1 MLAVSSISWLE
12 NDVFLVAHTPSAS
25 EGDLPPA
32 TTYHIITRQPP
43 SVIFQKLPEP
53 CAPFGL
59 NRSPPFQ
66 FMQRLK
72 NFPPNLTDAIIV
84 ASTVSVD
91 VGFITRSKTPLSS
104 DFPAERVSNVF
115 TTTMMA
121 DDSRRAQLPMTE
133 DLTDTSAIG
142 VGLDLSSKDKVLRPL
157 PKEEHDTSPGPLPAL
172 MILNHEGILS
182 TWWIVY
188 AESIR
193 QGTSFPGLAAIATS
207 QPQQQATASPFGA
220 PLNKPAAPAFGAA
233 STPGSGF
240 GGPSPFGKASSP
252 WVASTPTPATTQTG
266 GATFGQPSF
275 GSSTPLG
282 AASQGAAFGAAGGLG
297 SRPSPWGTPSGA
309 PPFGSPTSVVAN
321 RSPFAPGSASSVLG
335 SNVSS
340 SSQFPTSGGFAS
352 FASKPS
358 GFLTNNNT
366 ESALGKTPAALSFGS
381 NTGTDTSFAVTP
393 NKDTGPSNDVLG
405 GGTFQLGST
414 FKGDGSA
421 ANDGPRP
428 SSDKLDAVSRGFFG
442 DLGETRKDAGTPQI
456 KDADMDDDDENAPAK
471 TSTSSPESEKE
482 VTTPVAKPAPPKF
495 QWPSA
500 PPSMGG
506 LFSTQAQSK
515 ITPAAVENSEPA
527 STTFGKP
534 SPIPKPATT
543 TPEDT
548 PKKPEQA
555 ALPSIETSP
564 RIKEEPHSDEDD
576 ISPLNET
583 EAAPPEGYDTS
594 DTPTA
599 SKGQDPPLPPE
610 STSKTTYAP
619 GDSSSSSKSSDD
631 APLPPDFLPAKSKL
645 KEVESAQEQQP
656 ALPSEEDDE
665 GSFEEGGDSGDDAE
679 GSDEGREGLDD
690 EGSGVDVAQEFS
702 PTDHDKSPQV
712 TPESSFGT
720 AIDKTPPGGLFSR
733 ITRPQDGQKVKTL
746 FGEVGKASVPYLPP
760 PKQQESPRSPSPVRA
775 SRVLGDSLRPET
787 GRSVSAPG
795 PFKALDTRKQKLS
808 QLAVPSKP
816 QPSAQELRKQEQ
828 ERLAAQQAKRAAEE
842 EQDLSDRED
851 ERVREE
857 LATEVIP
864 TKTLDPFLAHQDYI
878 GDIDKPG
885 IPGQIERVY
894 RDINSMIDTLG
905 LNARS
910 LKAFVKGHE
919 QLYKDGGRER
929 ADLEDDDWCL
939 IEIAELKKIEDDI
952 SEQLAQGKTQDVP
965 GKLNECREL
974 RKGVTALRAKG
985 NDIGRIIDTKSDPN
999 AIESARSA
1007 PLRLDQAN
1015 QQYELRKKVTR
1026 FQKLLAEAEENVTML
1041 RAQLASREGSNGRGP
1056 PLKQP
1061 TVEAVTNTIM
1071 KMTSIV
1077 EKKSLDIDVLETQ
1090 MRHLR
1095 FSSAASQS
1103 SREGSPF
1110 TPMSSRK
1117 KANSK
1122 LGASVLQNGRS
1133 HSPEFSRSVRGS
1145 PAKSVTEI
1153 PPEEIQLYRE
1163 RARRRREVN
1172 EIMREAFSKT
1182 GPRISPLD

>member
-1 MLAVSSISWLE
+1 
-12 NDVFLVAHTPSAS
+12 
-25 EGDLPPA
+25 
-32 TTYHIITRQPP
+32 
-43 SVIFQKLPEP
+43 
-53 CAPFGL
+53 
-59 NRSPPFQ
+59 
-66 FMQRLK
+66 MQRLK

-91 VGFITRSKTPLSS
+91 VGLITRSKTPLSS

-142 VGLDLSSKDKVLRPL
+142 VGLDLSSTDKVLRPL

-207 QPQQQATASPFGA
+207 QPQQQSTASPFGA
-220 PLNKPAAPAFGAA
+220 PMNKPAAPAFGAT
-233 STPGSGF
+233 STPGSA
-240 GGPSPFGKASSP
+240 FGKASSP
-252 WVASTPTPATTQTG
+252 WAASTPTPATTQTG

-309 PPFGSPTSVVAN
+309 PTFGSPTSVVAN
-321 RSPFAPGSASSVLG
+321 RSPFAAGSAGSVLG
-335 SNVSS
+335 SNASS

-366 ESALGKTPAALSFGS
+366 ESALSKTPAAPSFAS
-381 NTGTDTSFAVTP
+381 HTGTDTSFAVTP
-393 NKDTGPSNDVLG
+393 NKDARPSSNVLG

-421 ANDGPRP
+421 ATDGPRP

-482 VTTPVAKPAPPKF
+482 TTTPVAKPAPPKF

-500 PPSMGG
+500 PPSTGG

-515 ITPAAVENSEPA
+515 ITPAAVESSEPA
-527 STTFGKP
+527 STTFSKP

-583 EAAPPEGYDTS
+583 EAAPPEGYDTL

-599 SKGQDPPLPPE
+599 SKAQDPPLPPE

-656 ALPSEEDDE
+656 ALPSEEEDE

-679 GSDEGREGLDD
+679 GSDDGREGLDD
-690 EGSGVDVAQEFS
+690 EGSGVDVAQEFCL
-702 PTDHDKSPQV
+702 PRP
-712 TPESSFGT
+712 SSFCLT
-720 AIDKTPPGGLFSR
+720 SNDCLRSLT
-733 ITRPQDGQKVKTL
+733 TL
-746 FGEVGKASVPYLPP
+746 QPLI
-760 PKQQESPRSPSPVRA
+760 
-775 SRVLGDSLRPET
+775 
-787 GRSVSAPG
+787 
-795 PFKALDTRKQKLS
+795 
-808 QLAVPSKP
+808 
-816 QPSAQELRKQEQ
+816 QPSALPEPSLELNLRK
-828 ERLAAQQAKRAAEE
+828 
-842 EQDLSDRED
+842 
-851 ERVREE
+851 
-857 LATEVIP
+857 
-864 TKTLDPFLAHQDYI
+864 
-878 GDIDKPG
+878 PG
-885 IPGQIERVY
+885 
-894 RDINSMIDTLG
+894 
-905 LNARS
+905 
-910 LKAFVKGHE
+910 
-919 QLYKDGGRER
+919 
-929 ADLEDDDWCL
+929 
-939 IEIAELKKIEDDI
+939 
-952 SEQLAQGKTQDVP
+952 
-965 GKLNECREL
+965 
-974 RKGVTALRAKG
+974 
-985 NDIGRIIDTKSDPN
+985 
-999 AIESARSA
+999 
-1007 PLRLDQAN
+1007 
-1015 QQYELRKKVTR
+1015 
-1026 FQKLLAEAEENVTML
+1026 
-1041 RAQLASREGSNGRGP
+1041 
-1056 PLKQP
+1056 
-1061 TVEAVTNTIM
+1061 
-1071 KMTSIV
+1071 
-1077 EKKSLDIDVLETQ
+1077 
-1090 MRHLR
+1090 
-1095 FSSAASQS
+1095 
-1103 SREGSPF
+1103 
-1110 TPMSSRK
+1110 
-1117 KANSK
+1117 
-1122 LGASVLQNGRS
+1122 
-1133 HSPEFSRSVRGS
+1133 
-1145 PAKSVTEI
+1145 
-1153 PPEEIQLYRE
+1153 
-1163 RARRRREVN
+1163 
-1172 EIMREAFSKT
+1172 
-1182 GPRISPLD
+1182 

>member
-1 MLAVSSISWLE
+1 
-12 NDVFLVAHTPSAS
+12 
-25 EGDLPPA
+25 
-32 TTYHIITRQPP
+32 
-43 SVIFQKLPEP
+43 
-53 CAPFGL
+53 
-59 NRSPPFQ
+59 
-66 FMQRLK
+66 MQRLK
-72 NFPPNLTDAIIV
+72 NFPPNLTDAIMV

-91 VGFITRSKTPLSS
+91 VGLITRSKTPLSS

-193 QGTSFPGLAAIATS
+193 QGTSFPGLAALAAS
-207 QPQQQATASPFGA
+207 QAQQQATGSPFGA

-252 WVASTPTPATTQTG
+252 WAASTPTPATTQTT

-297 SRPSPWGTPSGA
+297 SRPSLWGTSSGGA
-309 PPFGSPTSVVAN
+309 TFGSSTSIVAN
-321 RSPFAPGSASSVLG
+321 KSPFAAGSAGSVFG
-335 SNVSS
+335 SNASS

-366 ESALGKTPAALSFGS
+366 ESALSKTPSALSFAS

-428 SSDKLDAVSRGFFG
+428 SSDKLDSVSRGFFG

-456 KDADMDDDDENAPAK
+456 KDADMDDDDENAPTK
-471 TSTSSPESEKE
+471 TATSSPESEKE

-500 PPSMGG
+500 PPSTGG

-515 ITPAAVENSEPA
+515 ITPAAVESSQPA
-527 STTFGKP
+527 SSTFGKP
-534 SPIPKPATT
+534 SSIPEPATT

-564 RIKEEPHSDEDD
+564 RIKEEPNSDEDD

-583 EAAPPEGYDTS
+583 EAAPPEGYDAL
-594 DTPTA
+594 DNPTA
-599 SKGQDPPLPPE
+599 SNAQDPPLPPE

-656 ALPSEEDDE
+656 ALPSEEDDG
-665 GSFEEGGDSGDDAE
+665 GSFEEGEDSGDDAE

-733 ITRPQDGQKVKTL
+733 ITRPQDGQKAKTL

-885 IPGQIERVY
+885 IPGQIEKVY

-952 SEQLAQGKTQDVP
+952 SEQLAKGKTQDVP

-974 RKGVTALRAKG
+974 RKGVAALRVKG
-985 NDIGRIIDTKSDPN
+985 NDIGRIIDTKSDPQ
-999 AIESARSA
+999 AIESAKSA

-1026 FQKLLAEAEENVTML
+1026 FQKLLAEAEENITML
-1041 RAQLASREGSNGRGP
+1041 RAQMASREGRNGRGP

-1077 EKKSLDIDVLETQ
+1077 EKKSLDIDVLESQ

-1095 FSSAASQS
+1095 FSSVASQS

-1133 HSPEFSRSVRGS
+1133 HSPELSRSVRAS
-1145 PAKSVTEI
+1145 PARSVTEV

-1172 EIMREAFSKT
+1172 AIMREAFSKT

>member
-1 MLAVSSISWLE
+1 
-12 NDVFLVAHTPSAS
+12 
-25 EGDLPPA
+25 
-32 TTYHIITRQPP
+32 
-43 SVIFQKLPEP
+43 
-53 CAPFGL
+53 
-59 NRSPPFQ
+59 
-66 FMQRLK
+66 MQRLK
-72 NFPPNLTDAIIV
+72 NFPPNLMDAILV
-84 ASTVSVD
+84 VSTVSVD
-91 VGFITRSKTPLSS
+91 VGLITRSKTPLSS

-115 TTTMMA
+115 TTTIMA

-133 DLTDTSAIG
+133 DLTDTSSIG
-142 VGLDLSSKDKVLRPL
+142 VALDLSSKDKVLRPL

-193 QGTSFPGLAAIATS
+193 QGTSYPGLAAAVAAS
-207 QPQQQATASPFGA
+207 QPQQQATGSPFGA
-220 PLNKPAAPAFGAA
+220 PLIKPAAPAFGAA

-240 GGPSPFGKASSP
+240 GGPSPFAKASSP
-252 WVASTPTPATTQTG
+252 WAASTPTPATTQTG
-266 GATFGQPSF
+266 GPTFGQPSF
-275 GSSTPLG
+275 GSSTPIG

-297 SRPSPWGTPSGA
+297 NRPSPWAAASSG
-309 PPFGSPTSVVAN
+309 PMFGSPTSVVAN
-321 RSPFAPGSASSVLG
+321 RSPFAASSAG
-335 SNVSS
+335 SVFGSTASS
-340 SSQFPTSGGFAS
+340 SPFPTSGGFAS

-366 ESALGKTPAALSFGS
+366 ESALNQTPSVLSSGS
-381 NTGTDTSFAVTP
+381 NTGTATSFAMTQ
-393 NKDTGPSNDVLG
+393 NKDAGPSNNVLG
-405 GGTFQLGST
+405 GGPFQLGST

-421 ANDGPRP
+421 ASDKPRP
-428 SSDKLDAVSRGFFG
+428 SSDRLDAVSRGFFG
-442 DLGETRKDAGTPQI
+442 DLAETRKDAGTPQI
-456 KDADMDDDDENAPAK
+456 KDADMDDDDENPLAK
-471 TSTSSPESEKE
+471 TTTSSPESEIE
-482 VTTPVAKPAPPKF
+482 ATTPVAKPAPPKF

-500 PPSMGG
+500 PPSTGG

-515 ITPAAVENSEPA
+515 ITPAAVESSQPA

-548 PKKPEQA
+548 PKKPEHA

-564 RIKEEPHSDEDD
+564 RIKVEPHSDEDD

-583 EAAPPEGYDTS
+583 EAAPPEGYDALE
-594 DTPTA
+594 TPPA
-599 SKGQDPPLPPE
+599 SKAQDPPLPPE

-656 ALPSEEDDE
+656 ALPSEEDDG
-665 GSFEEGGDSGDDAE
+665 GSFEEGEDSGDDAE

-702 PTDHDKSPQV
+702 PTDHDKSAQV

-720 AIDKTPPGGLFSR
+720 ARDKTPPGGLFSR
-733 ITRPQDGQKVKTL
+733 ITRPQDGQKAKPL

-939 IEIAELKKIEDDI
+939 IEIAELIKIEEDI
-952 SEQLAQGKTQDVP
+952 SEQLTKGKTQDVQ

-974 RKGVTALRAKG
+974 RKGVAALRAKG
-985 NDIGRIIDTKSDPN
+985 NDIGRITDTKSDPQ

-1026 FQKLLAEAEENVTML
+1026 FQKLLAEAEENITML
-1041 RAQLASREGSNGRGP
+1041 RAQLASRESSNGRGP

-1133 HSPEFSRSVRGS
+1133 HSPEFSRSVRAS
-1145 PAKSVTEI
+1145 PAKSVTEV
-1153 PPEEIQLYRE
+1153 PADEIQMYRE

-1172 EIMREAFSKT
+1172 EIMRQAFSKT
-1182 GPRISPLD
+1182 GPRISLLD

>member
-1 MLAVSSISWLE
+1 M
-12 NDVFLVAHTPSAS
+12 
-25 EGDLPPA
+25 
-32 TTYHIITRQPP
+32 
-43 SVIFQKLPEP
+43 
-53 CAPFGL
+53 
-59 NRSPPFQ
+59 
-66 FMQRLK
+66 
-72 NFPPNLTDAIIV
+72 DAIIV
-84 ASTVSVD
+84 GSTVSVD
-91 VGFITRSKTPLSS
+91 VGLITRSKTPLSS
-104 DFPAERVSNVF
+104 DFPSERISNVF
-115 TTTMMA
+115 TTTIMA

-193 QGTSFPGLAAIATS
+193 QGTSFPGLAAIAAP
-207 QPQQQATASPFGA
+207 QPQQQATGSAFGA
-220 PLNKPAAPAFGAA
+220 PLNKPAAPALGAI
-233 STPGSGF
+233 STPGSTF

-252 WVASTPTPATTQTG
+252 WVASTATPATTQTG
-266 GATFGQPSF
+266 GLTFGQPSF
-275 GSSTPLG
+275 GSSTPIG

-297 SRPSPWGTPSGA
+297 SRPSPWGTSSGMGSV
-309 PPFGSPTSVVAN
+309 FGSSASVGAN
-321 RSPFAPGSASSVLG
+321 KSPFASGTAGNVFGSNASS
-335 SNVSS
+335 SN
-340 SSQFPTSGGFAS
+340 QFPTSGGFAS

-366 ESALGKTPAALSFGS
+366 EGALSKTASALSFTS
-381 NTGTDTSFAVTP
+381 DTGADTSFRATTK
-393 NKDTGPSNDVLG
+393 NDAEPSKNVFS

-428 SSDKLDAVSRGFFG
+428 SSDKLDSVSRGFFG
-442 DLGETRKDAGTPQI
+442 DLGEVKRDAGTPQM
-456 KDADMDDDDENAPAK
+456 KDADMDEDDEQAPAK
-471 TSTSSPESEKE
+471 STASSPESEKE

-500 PPSMGG
+500 PPSTGG
-506 LFSTQAQSK
+506 LFGTQAQSK
-515 ITPAAVENSEPA
+515 ITPAAVESSQPA
-527 STTFGKP
+527 STTFDKP
-534 SPIPKPATT
+534 TSIPRPVTT
-543 TPEDT
+543 TPKDT

-555 ALPSIETSP
+555 ALASIETSP
-564 RIKEEPHSDEDD
+564 KVKKEPQSDDDD

-583 EAAPPEGYDTS
+583 EAAPPEGYDTP

-599 SKGQDPPLPPE
+599 SKAQDPPLPPE

-656 ALPSEEDDE
+656 ALPSEEDDG

-690 EGSGVDVAQEFS
+690 EGSGVDVAQEIS
-702 PTDHDKSPQV
+702 PTDPDKSPQMS
-712 TPESSFGT
+712 PESSFGAT
-720 AIDKTPPGGLFSR
+720 LDKTPPGGLFSR
-733 ITRPQDGQKVKTL
+733 ITRPQDGQKAKPL

-760 PKQQESPRSPSPVRA
+760 PKQQESPRSPSPVR
-775 SRVLGDSLRPET
+775 SSLVLGDSLRPET
-787 GRSVSAPG
+787 ARSVSAPG
-795 PFKALDTRKQKLS
+795 PFKALDNRKLKLS

-910 LKAFVKGHE
+910 LKAFVEGHE

-939 IEIAELKKIEDDI
+939 IEIVELVKIENDI
-952 SEQLAQGKTQDVP
+952 WEQLAIGKTQDVP
-965 GKLNECREL
+965 EKLNECREL
-974 RKGVTALRAKG
+974 RKGVAALRAKG
-985 NDIGRIIDTKSDPN
+985 NDIGRIIDIRSDPH

-1007 PLRLDQAN
+1007 PLRLDQAT

-1026 FQKLLAEAEENVTML
+1026 FQKLLAEAEENITML

-1077 EKKSLDIDVLETQ
+1077 EKKSLDIDVLENQ

-1095 FSSAASQS
+1095 FSSVASQS
-1103 SREGSPF
+1103 SREVSPI

-1117 KANSK
+1117 KATSK
-1122 LGASVLQNGRS
+1122 LGASSLQNGRS
-1133 HSPEFSRSVRGS
+1133 YSPELSRSVRAS
-1145 PAKSVTEI
+1145 PAKSVTEV
-1153 PPEEIQLYRE
+1153 PPEEVQLYRE
-1163 RARRRREVN
+1163 RAQRRREVN
-1172 EIMREAFSKT
+1172 EIMKKAFSKT
-1182 GPRISPLD
+1182 GPKIITLD

>member
-1 MLAVSSISWLE
+1 
-12 NDVFLVAHTPSAS
+12 
-25 EGDLPPA
+25 
-32 TTYHIITRQPP
+32 
-43 SVIFQKLPEP
+43 
-53 CAPFGL
+53 
-59 NRSPPFQ
+59 
-66 FMQRLK
+66 MQRLK

-91 VGFITRSKTPLSS
+91 VGLITRSKTPLSS
-104 DFPAERVSNVF
+104 DFPAEKVSNVF

-142 VGLDLSSKDKVLRPL
+142 VSLDLSSKDKVLRPL

-193 QGTSFPGLAAIATS
+193 QGTSFPGLAAVAAS
-207 QPQQQATASPFGA
+207 QPQQQATGSPFGV
-220 PLNKPAAPAFGAA
+220 PLNKPTAPALGAT
-233 STPGSGF
+233 STPGSTF

-252 WVASTPTPATTQTG
+252 WVASTTTPATTQTG

-275 GSSTPLG
+275 GSSTPIG

-297 SRPSPWGTPSGA
+297 SRPSPWGTPSGTA
-309 PPFGSPTSVVAN
+309 PAGFGSSASIVAN
-321 RSPFAPGSASSVLG
+321 KSPFATGTAGSFFGSSASIVANKSPFATSTAGNVFG
-335 SNVSS
+335 SNAST

-358 GFLTNNNT
+358 GFLTNNST
-366 ESALGKTPAALSFGS
+366 ESAIGKTPSALSFAS
-381 NTGTDTSFAVTP
+381 DMGTDTSFGATP
-393 NKDTGPSNDVLG
+393 KKDAEPAKTVIG

-428 SSDKLDAVSRGFFG
+428 SSDKLDSVSRGFFG
-442 DLGETRKDAGTPQI
+442 DLGEARGDTGTPQI
-456 KDADMDDDDENAPAK
+456 KDADMDEDDENAPAK
-471 TSTSSPESEKE
+471 STTYSPESEKE
-482 VTTPVAKPAPPKF
+482 VTTPVAKPAAPKF
-495 QWPSA
+495 QWPSQ
-500 PPSMGG
+500 PPSTGG

-515 ITPAAVENSEPA
+515 ITPAAVESSQPT
-527 STTFGKP
+527 SSTFGKP
-534 SPIPKPATT
+534 TPIPKPVTT
-543 TPEDT
+543 TPKDS

-555 ALPSIETSP
+555 ALASIETSP
-564 RIKEEPHSDEDD
+564 KVKEEPQSDDDD

-583 EAAPPEGYDTS
+583 EAAPPEGYDTL
-594 DTPTA
+594 DTPPA
-599 SKGQDPPLPPE
+599 SKTQDPPLPPE

-656 ALPSEEDDE
+656 ALPSEEDDG
-665 GSFEEGGDSGDDAE
+665 GSFEEGGDSGEDAE

-690 EGSGVDVAQEFS
+690 EGSGVDVAQEIS
-702 PTDHDKSPQV
+702 PTDHEKSPQI
-712 TPESSFGT
+712 TPESSFG
-720 AIDKTPPGGLFSR
+720 AALDKTPPGGLFSR
-733 ITRPQDGQKVKTL
+733 ITRPQDGQKAKPL
-746 FGEVGKASVPYLPP
+746 FGEVGKATVPYLPP
-760 PKQQESPRSPSPVRA
+760 PKQQESPRSPSPVR
-775 SRVLGDSLRPET
+775 SSHILGDSLRPET
-787 GRSVSAPG
+787 ARSVSAPG
-795 PFKALDTRKQKLS
+795 PFKALDNRKQKLS

-939 IEIAELKKIEDDI
+939 IEIAELIKIENDI
-952 SEQLAQGKTQDVP
+952 SEQLAEGKTQDVP
-965 GKLNECREL
+965 EKLNECREL
-974 RKGVTALRAKG
+974 RRGIAALRAKG
-985 NDIGRIIDTKSDPN
+985 NDIGRIIDTRSDPQ

-1007 PLRLDQAN
+1007 PLRLDQST

-1026 FQKLLAEAEENVTML
+1026 FQKLLAEAEENITML
-1041 RAQLASREGSNGRGP
+1041 RAQLASREGTNGRGP

-1061 TVEAVTNTIM
+1061 TVEAVTNTIA

-1077 EKKSLDIDVLETQ
+1077 EKKSLDIDVLENQ

-1095 FSSAASQS
+1095 FSSVASQS

-1110 TPMSSRK
+1110 PPMSSRK

-1133 HSPEFSRSVRGS
+1133 YSPELSRSVRAS
-1145 PAKSVTEI
+1145 PAKSVTEV
-1153 PPEEIQLYRE
+1153 PPEEVQLYRE
-1163 RARRRREVN
+1163 RAQRRREVN

-1182 GPRISPLD
+1182 GPKIKTLD

>member
-1 MLAVSSISWLE
+1 M
-12 NDVFLVAHTPSAS
+12 
-25 EGDLPPA
+25 
-32 TTYHIITRQPP
+32 
-43 SVIFQKLPEP
+43 FQKLPEP

-91 VGFITRSKTPLSS
+91 VGLITRSKTPLSS

-142 VGLDLSSKDKVLRPL
+142 VALDLSGKDKVLRPL

-193 QGTSFPGLAAIATS
+193 QGTSFPGLAAIAAS
-207 QPQQQATASPFGA
+207 QPQQQATGSAFGA
-220 PLNKPAAPAFGAA
+220 PLNKTAAPALGAT
-233 STPGSGF
+233 STPGSTF

-252 WVASTPTPATTQTG
+252 WVASTATPATTQTG

-275 GSSTPLG
+275 GSSTPIG

-297 SRPSPWGTPSGA
+297 SRPSPWGGPLGTA
-309 PPFGSPTSVVAN
+309 PLGFGSSASIVAN
-321 RSPFAPGSASSVLG
+321 KSPFSAGTASSVFG
-335 SNVSS
+335 SNASS

-358 GFLTNNNT
+358 GFLANNNT
-366 ESALGKTPAALSFGS
+366 ESALAKTPSALSFGS
-381 NTGTDTSFAVTP
+381 DVGADTSFRATP
-393 NKDTGPSNDVLG
+393 KNDAEPSKNIIG

-428 SSDKLDAVSRGFFG
+428 SSDKLDSVSRGFFG
-442 DLGETRKDAGTPQI
+442 DLGEARRDAGTPQI
-456 KDADMDDDDENAPAK
+456 KDADMDEDDGNAPAK
-471 TSTSSPESEKE
+471 STTHSPESEKE

-495 QWPSA
+495 QWPSQ
-500 PPSMGG
+500 PPSTGG
-506 LFSTQAQSK
+506 LFGTQAQSK
-515 ITPAAVENSEPA
+515 ITPAAVESSQPT
-527 STTFGKP
+527 SITFGKP
-534 SPIPKPATT
+534 TPISKPVTT
-543 TPEDT
+543 TPKDS

-555 ALPSIETSP
+555 ALASIETSP
-564 RIKEEPHSDEDD
+564 KVKEEPQSDDDD

-583 EAAPPEGYDTS
+583 EAAPPEGYDTL

-599 SKGQDPPLPPE
+599 SKAQDPPLPPE

-656 ALPSEEDDE
+656 ALPSEEDDG

-690 EGSGVDVAQEFS
+690 EGSGVDVAQEIS
-702 PTDHDKSPQV
+702 PTDRDKSPQI
-712 TPESSFGT
+712 TPESSFG
-720 AIDKTPPGGLFSR
+720 AALDKTPPGGLFSR
-733 ITRPQDGQKVKTL
+733 ITRPQDGQKAKPL

-760 PKQQESPRSPSPVRA
+760 PKQQESPRSPSPVRS

-787 GRSVSAPG
+787 ARSVSAPG
-795 PFKALDTRKQKLS
+795 PFKALDNRKQKLS

-828 ERLAAQQAKRAAEE
+828 ERLAAQKAKRAAEE

-939 IEIAELKKIEDDI
+939 IEIAELIKIQDDV
-952 SEQLAQGKTQDVP
+952 SEQLAGGKTQDVP
-965 GKLNECREL
+965 EKLNECREL
-974 RKGVTALRAKG
+974 RKGVAALRAKG
-985 NDIGRIIDTKSDPN
+985 NDIGRIIDTRSDPQ

-1007 PLRLDQAN
+1007 PLRLDQAT

-1026 FQKLLAEAEENVTML
+1026 LQKLLAEAEENITLL

-1061 TVEAVTNTIM
+1061 TVEAVTNTIA

-1077 EKKSLDIDVLETQ
+1077 EKKSLDIDVLENQ

-1095 FSSAASQS
+1095 FSSVASQS

-1110 TPMSSRK
+1110 PPMSSRK

-1133 HSPEFSRSVRGS
+1133 YSPELSRSVRAS
-1145 PAKSVTEI
+1145 PAKSVTEV
-1153 PPEEIQLYRE
+1153 PQEDVQLYRE
-1163 RARRRREVN
+1163 RAQRRREVN
-1172 EIMREAFSKT
+1172 EIMKEAFSKS
-1182 GPRISPLD
+1182 GPRITTLD